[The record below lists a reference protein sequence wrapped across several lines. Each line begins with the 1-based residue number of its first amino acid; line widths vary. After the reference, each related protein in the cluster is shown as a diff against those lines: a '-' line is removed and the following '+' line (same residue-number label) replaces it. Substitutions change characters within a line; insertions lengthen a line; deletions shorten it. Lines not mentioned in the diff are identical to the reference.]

1 MVILLIIFM
10 GMIGY
15 KNFNNQTNQVNIKE
29 IEKIES
35 YMNQIYMWRELTGQA
50 LPCFEDINQ
59 ADETWIWEVVKKNL
73 EDVELSYEQIQNKAK
88 ELFGDKFTKEFPKE
102 GTEFITYDDKNQIY
116 HSEGI
121 ELAEQSDLFLLNAIK
136 RTKKGYEIEIIEYLE
151 DSSPMLKEEPED
163 YIVIKN
169 LRNQEIGRIR
179 GLVEDEEV
187 ALVKNNKDKF
197 SQKKI
202 QLREEKEQLYVE
214 RVYE

>member
-1 MVILLIIFM
+1 M
-10 GMIGY
+10 
-15 KNFNNQTNQVNIKE
+15 
-29 IEKIES
+29 
-35 YMNQIYMWRELTGQA
+35 
-50 LPCFEDINQ
+50 
-59 ADETWIWEVVKKNL
+59 
-73 EDVELSYEQIQNKAK
+73 
-88 ELFGDKFTKEFPKE
+88 LFR
-102 GTEFITYDDKNQIY
+102 
-116 HSEGI
+116 S
-121 ELAEQSDLFLLNAIK
+121 
-136 RTKKGYEIEIIEYLE
+136 IIEYLE